1 MTNIAPVKWAQRADS
16 LYVTIS
22 LPDVTEPDIKLTENK
37 LTFSG
42 KSSGKLYTLDLE
54 LVRFLILF
62 FLLKLYSNIL

>member
-1 MTNIAPVKWAQRADS
+1 
-16 LYVTIS
+16 